1 MEKFKDALVIVAT
14 CMLAGPAIALLVIY
28 LVLLAISGWVALV
41 AVISGAAHAGAGML
55 AGGLVAGLLLM
66 PMFALAGVVIAA
78 PLTFLVGLAL
88 TVAHYLNIAE
98 YLASQWFSAVPL
110 TYFRFILNFS
120 ISLAVTVVAA
130 PEIAWAQLLNL
141 GPLSLSF
148 LAGISAAFC
157 AHLAVGMKGAP
168 KIKSSY
174 SGRYAG

>member
-78 PLTFLVGLAL
+78 PLTFFGRA
-88 TVAHYLNIAE
+88 
-98 YLASQWFSAVPL
+98 
-110 TYFRFILNFS
+110 
-120 ISLAVTVVAA
+120 
-130 PEIAWAQLLNL
+130 
-141 GPLSLSF
+141 
-148 LAGISAAFC
+148 C
-157 AHLAVGMKGAP
+157 AHGCALP
-168 KIKSSY
+168 EY
-174 SGRYAG
+174 R